1 MATKLEPPASPK
13 TGKKDWTIV
22 IIVLGVM
29 LIASALVVAYSQ
41 SIFDSATGANDN
53 TGTQT
58 PSGTYARFDY
68 SVSHKAS
75 LTESNGYE
83 VKPGAG
89 KEFVVATVKVV
100 NRASVSFDTNSF
112 YWDYTVNSLTY
123 TSSSYTY
130 FDNLVDYSS
139 VTINPG
145 GSATFQ
151 IIYEVPSGL
160 GDGVVSYDGPYDR
173 LMVRDITLL

>member
-1 MATKLEPPASPK
+1 MASKLSVPEPSKANWPM
-13 TGKKDWTIV
+13 V
-22 IIVLGVM
+22 IIIFGVLLV
-29 LIASALVVAYSQ
+29 ASALVMLYGQ
-41 SIFDSATGANDN
+41 SVFDSATGANDN